1 MERKKVDIQILLEK
15 GDFIIVNL
23 ADFDV
28 HDYQGLAT
36 LLRPIITVRKDAV
49 HVPMFEN
56 EHKTCADNVWIAL
69 SSLKQK
75 GVFASSGAKNY
86 TELLTEL
93 GKNRSTVYVIT
104 KNVQMRDVIIRENIS
119 RTRTVFCDLENDGQ
133 LFWSKMAFPK
143 KDSIM
148 KDAHNGQ
155 PVLRNNN
162 GKGAE
167 RRNNDKQKKPYV
179 QKQRD
184 YTIATTPTIQ
194 GIQKLSTTIRV
205 SEGSSLYD
213 SSNNSYKL
221 VKKELRNN
229 GAYTYS
235 TDQNGVW
242 AKIYDDGYN
251 SSFFED
257 KVRRMLKNPV
267 EIEGI
272 IWPKDVL
279 QDANGVF
286 RGFLMESF
294 YGQPLQTSVLK
305 REGQM
310 QHFPH
315 WTKVDICTLTLTI
328 LQKIKELH
336 KRGIL
341 LGCINPAAIRVVDQN
356 TVFFCDTDDYQI
368 EGYPTLSKNISFA
381 APENIE
387 KRLYLAS
394 LDSENFSVAELVFM
408 LMMTGKTPYL
418 SGNSNIIDTIKKMRF
433 PFFVNDY
440 DERNPSL
447 RVMPSMWRYMWSH
460 LSVGMKKSFCSTFQK
475 NMRFNAPGKRLSAFK
490 WYKIVEQYRS
500 EIMNTSVLED
510 NVLYPTTFKK
520 REGDMFY
527 RCRKCGKEHPKF
539 FFDPEYFEEF
549 RICNACMDMPS
560 DKSYTCVDCGR
571 TFIYKNRTAIFHQR
585 MKATNDDWKKQRH
598 CPECKAKKEKCSRC
612 GKMIPYYEINDGMC
626 KDCREN
632 TVFERRTCKDCGRPF
647 SITYAEK
654 KYYDSKGFSYPKKCE
669 PCRKNKN
676 SGRNGN
682 GSSSGSKRGGFFGG
696 FFGF

>member
-1 MERKKVDIQILLEK
+1 MERKKVDIHILLEK

-28 HDYQGLAT
+28 PDYQGLAT
-36 LLRPIITVRKDAV
+36 MLRPIIAIRKNAV

-56 EHKTCADNVWIAL
+56 EHKMCADNVWAAL
-69 SSLKQK
+69 LSLKQK
-75 GVFASSGAKNY
+75 GVFANSDARSYA
-86 TELLTEL
+86 ELLREL
-93 GKNRSTVYVIT
+93 GKNRNTVYIIT
-104 KNVQMRDVIIRENIS
+104 KNAQIRDEIIRENVS

-148 KDAHNGQ
+148 KNAHSGQ
-155 PVLRNNN
+155 PVSRNNN
-162 GKGAE
+162 EKNVE
-167 RRNNDKQKKPYV
+167 WKNNNKQKAPYV
-179 QKQRD
+179 RKQRD
-184 YTIATTPTIQ
+184 YIITTTPTIQ
-194 GIQKLSTTIRV
+194 GIQKLSTVIRV
-205 SEGSSLYD
+205 AEGSTLYD
-213 SSNNSYKL
+213 SSNKLYKL

-235 TDQNGVW
+235 TSQNGVW

-267 EIEGI
+267 EIEGV

-279 QDANGVF
+279 RDTNGVF

-305 REGQM
+305 RDGQM
-310 QHFPH
+310 KYFSH

-336 KRGIL
+336 NRGIL

-368 EGYPTLSKNISFA
+368 EGYPTLSNNISFA
-381 APENIE
+381 APENLE
-387 KRLYLAS
+387 KKLYLAS

-408 LMMTGKTPYL
+408 LMLTGKTPYL
-418 SGNSNIIDTIKKMRF
+418 SGNSNTIETIKKMRF

-447 RVMPSMWRYMWSH
+447 RVVPSMWRYMWSH
-460 LSVGMKKSFCSTFQK
+460 LSFGMKKAFCATFQK
-475 NMRFNAPGKRLSAFK
+475 NMPFNAPGKRLSALK
-490 WYKIVEQYRS
+490 WYKIVEQYRD
-500 EIMNTSVLED
+500 EIMNASVLED
-510 NVLYPTTFKK
+510 NVLYPITFKK
-520 REGDMFY
+520 REGDTFY

-539 FFDPEYFEEF
+539 FFDSEYFEEYQ
-549 RICNACMDMPS
+549 ICNACMDMPS

-571 TFIYKNRTAIFHQR
+571 TFIYKNRTALFHQR
-585 MKATNDDWKKQRH
+585 MKATNDDWKNQRH

-612 GKMIPYYEINDGMC
+612 GKMIPYYEMNDGMC

-632 TVFERRTCKDCGRPF
+632 TVFERRICKDCGCSF

-669 PCRKNKN
+669 SCRKNKN
-676 SGRNGN
+676 SDRKGN
-682 GSSSGSKRGGFFGG
+682 GSSSESKRGGFFSGL
-696 FFGF
+696 FGF